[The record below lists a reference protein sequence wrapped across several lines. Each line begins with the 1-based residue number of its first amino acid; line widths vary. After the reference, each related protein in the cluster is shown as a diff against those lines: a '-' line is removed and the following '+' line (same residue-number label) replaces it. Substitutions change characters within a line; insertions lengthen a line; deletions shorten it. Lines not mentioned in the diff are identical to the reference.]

1 MLVLARYFKLLRPY
15 ASGIGNSRSRGLSVG
30 KRGRA
35 DAGYI
40 RLIPVRGGAHRS
52 DRLLVL
58 ARYFTLLR
66 PYASGIAKLMVSQP
80 N

>member
-15 ASGIGNSRSRGLSVG
+15 ASGIGNSRSRGLSAE

-35 DAGYI
+35 DAGYT
-40 RLIPVRGGAHRS
+40 RLVSARGEAPWS
-52 DRLLVL
+52 DRMLVL
-58 ARYFTLLR
+58 ARYFKLLR
-66 PYASGIAKLMVSQP
+66 PYAGGIAKLTVSQP